1 MKVFHLKR
9 GLDLPLSGAP
19 EQKIHDSAQVSHVA
33 LLGDDYVD
41 LKPRFSVQEGD
52 TVALGQCL
60 FIDKK
65 NPGVRFTSPGAG
77 KIVSIQRGAK
87 RKFEAIIIE
96 LAEGEERTFSIP
108 SDFGPDGIAGEDV
121 RDLLVKSGLW
131 TALRTRP
138 YDKIPAIESSPNSL
152 FITAMDTR
160 PLAADPAVI
169 INEHKEDFLLGLKMI
184 QRLAPTTYLCTD
196 GSPEIPGRSIGGI
209 IDAEFHGPHPAGLPS
224 THIHFLDPAH
234 QKKTVWFIGYPD
246 VIAVGHLFRTGRL
259 TTERIVSLAGPV
271 MENPGL
277 IRTRTG
283 ASLEELC
290 PKEAADNDTRL
301 LSGSVLNGRQCSDAH
316 RFLGRFHHQICA
328 LAEGD
333 GRGLFSWMM
342 PGRDRYSTKKLFFS
356 NFMDR
361 SKGFAM
367 NTAAWGGRRVIFPL
381 GVYEEVMPLDFVITS
396 LLKSL
401 ATDDLEKAASLG
413 VLELVEEDLALCS
426 FVCPGKNDFGPMLRA
441 MLTRIDREC

>member
-9 GLDLPLSGAP
+9 GLDIPLKGAP
-19 EQKIHDSAQVSHVA
+19 KQIISQSLPIKHIA
-33 LLGDDYVD
+33 LMGDDYVD
-41 LKPRFSVQEGD
+41 LKPRFSVQEGEH
-52 TVALGQCL
+52 VALGQCL

-65 NPGVRFTSPGAG
+65 NPGVRFTAPGAG

-87 RKFEAIIIE
+87 RKFEAIIIA
-96 LAEGEERTFSIP
+96 LEGAEERTFSIP
-108 SDFGPDGIAGEDV
+108 SGFGPEGIKGEIV

-138 YDKIPAIESSPNSL
+138 YDKIPAIDSTPNSL

-169 INEHKEDFLLGLKMI
+169 IAEYKEDFLLGLKMV

-196 GSPEIPGRSIGGI
+196 GSPDIPGRSIGGI

-246 VIAVGHLFRTGRL
+246 VIAVGHLFRTGRIM
-259 TTERIVSLAGPV
+259 TERIVSLAGPS
-271 MENPGL
+271 MENPRL
-277 IRTRTG
+277 LRTRTG
-283 ASLEELC
+283 ASLKELC
-290 PKEAADNDTRL
+290 LNLAEDENIRL
-301 LSGSVLNGRQCSDAH
+301 LSGSVLNGRQYSQSH
-316 RFLGRFHHQICA
+316 GFLGRYHHQICA
-328 LAEGD
+328 LEEGD

-342 PGRDRYSTKKLFFS
+342 PGRDRFSTKRLFFS
-356 NFMDR
+356 SFMNIK
-361 SKGFAM
+361 SFAM

-401 ATDDLEKAASLG
+401 ATDDLEKAAALG

-426 FVCPGKNDFGPMLRA
+426 MVCPGKNDFGPMLRA

>member
-1 MKVFHLKR
+1 MKIFHLKR
-9 GLDLPLSGAP
+9 GLDLPLKGVP
-19 EQKIHDSAQVSHVA
+19 EQSIAPASTVKHVA

-41 LKPRFSVQEGD
+41 LKPRFSVQEGES
-52 TVALGQCL
+52 VALGQCL

-77 KIVSIQRGAK
+77 IIVSIQRGAK
-87 RKFEAIIIE
+87 RKFEAITIK
-96 LAEGEERTFSIP
+96 LEGSSERVFSIP
-108 SDFGPDGIAGEDV
+108 ANYGPDGIRGETV

-138 YDKIPAIESSPNSL
+138 YDKIPPVDSCPNSL

-169 INEHKEDFLLGLKMI
+169 INEHKEDFLLGLKMV

-196 GSPEIPGRSIGGI
+196 GSPGIPGRSIGGI

-224 THIHFLDPAH
+224 THIHFLDPVH

-246 VIAVGHLFRTGRL
+246 VIAVGHLFRTGRIM
-259 TTERIVSLAGPV
+259 TERIVSLTGPAIDK
-271 MENPGL
+271 PQL
-277 IRTRTG
+277 LRTRSG
-283 ASLEELC
+283 ASLAELC
-290 PKEAADNDTRL
+290 PKEAEDKNIRL
-301 LSGSVLNGRQCSDAH
+301 LSGSVLNGRQYSQSHA
-316 RFLGRFHHQICA
+316 FLGRYHHQICA

-342 PGRDRYSTKKLFFS
+342 PGRDRFSTKRLFFS
-356 NFMDR
+356 NFMNIK
-361 SKGFAM
+361 SFSM
-367 NTAAWGGRRVIFPL
+367 TTAAWGGRRVIFPL

-401 ATDDLEKAASLG
+401 ATDDLEKAAALG

-426 FVCPGKNDFGPMLRA
+426 LVCPGKNDFGPMLRA

>member
-1 MKVFHLKR
+1 MFHLKR
-9 GLDLPLSGAP
+9 GLNLPLSGAP
-19 EQKIHDSAQVSHVA
+19 EQVINPGKPVRHVA

-41 LKPRFSVQEGD
+41 LKPRFSVQEGEH
-52 TVALGQCL
+52 VALGQCL

-65 NPGVRFTSPGAG
+65 NPGVCFTAPGAG
-77 KIVSIQRGAK
+77 EVIKIQRGAK
-87 RKFEAIIIE
+87 RKFEAIIIRVD
-96 LAEGEERTFSIP
+96 GEEKRTFPIP
-108 SDFGPDGIAGEDV
+108 KGYGPDGIAGEDI
-121 RDLLVKSGLW
+121 RDIMVKSGLW
-131 TALRTRP
+131 TTLRTRP
-138 YDKIPAIESSPNSL
+138 YDKIPPIDSIPNSL

-169 INEHKEDFLLGLKMI
+169 IGERKEDFLLGLKMV

-196 GSPEIPGRSIGGI
+196 GSPNIPGRDIGGI
-209 IDAEFHGPHPAGLPS
+209 IHSEFHGPHPAGLPS
-224 THIHFLDPAH
+224 THIHFLDPVH
-234 QKKTVWFIGYPD
+234 QKKTVWLIGYPD

-259 TTERIVSLAGPV
+259 MTERIVSLAGPA
-271 MENPGL
+271 MENPRL

-290 PKEAADNDTRL
+290 PGEAENNEIRL
-301 LSGSVLNGRQCSDAH
+301 LSGSVLNGRECTKANL
-316 RFLGRFHHQICA
+316 FLGRYHHQVCA
-328 LAEGD
+328 LNEGD

-342 PGRDRYSTKKLFFS
+342 PGRDRFSTKRLFFS
-356 NFMDR
+356 SFMKSR
-361 SKGFAM
+361 KTFAM

-381 GVYEEVMPLDFVITS
+381 GVYDEVMPLDFVITS

-401 ATDDLEKAASLG
+401 ATDDLEKAAALG

>member
-9 GLDLPLSGAP
+9 GLDLPLNGAP
-19 EQKIHDSAQVSHVA
+19 EQRIVEAQPPQHVA

-41 LKPRFSVQEGD
+41 LKPRFTVQEGD
-52 TVALGQCL
+52 QVALGQCL

-65 NPGVRFTSPGAG
+65 NPGVRFTSPGSG
-77 KIVSIQRGAK
+77 TVVSIQRGAK
-87 RKFEAIIIE
+87 RKFEAITIALE
-96 LAEGEERTFSIP
+96 KGEERKFAIP
-108 SDFGPDGIAGEDV
+108 ADYGPEGISGDTV
-121 RDLLVKSGLW
+121 RNLLVESGLW

-138 YDKIPAIESSPNSL
+138 YDKIPAIDSTPNSL

-169 INEHKEDFLLGLKMI
+169 INEYREDFLLGLQMV

-196 GSPEIPGRSIGGI
+196 GSPEIPGRETGGI
-209 IDAEFHGPHPAGLPS
+209 INAEFHGPHPAGLPS

-234 QKKTVWFIGYPD
+234 QQKTVWFIGYPD
-246 VIAVGHLFRTGRL
+246 VIAVGHLFRTGRIL
-259 TTERIVSLAGPV
+259 TERIISLAGPA
-271 MENPGL
+271 MKSPRL
-277 IRTRTG
+277 IRTRNG
-283 ASLEELC
+283 ANLAELC
-290 PKEAADNDTRL
+290 PAEAADNDIRL
-301 LSGSVLNGRQCSDAH
+301 LSGSVLNGRQYSEAH
-316 RFLGRFHHQICA
+316 QYLGRFHHQICA

-333 GRGLFSWMM
+333 GRGLLSWMM
-342 PGRDRYSTKKLFFS
+342 PGRDRYSTKRLFFS
-356 NFMDR
+356 SFMHK
-361 SKGFAM
+361 KGFAM

-401 ATDDLEKAASLG
+401 ATDDLEKAAALG

-426 FVCPGKNDFGPMLRA
+426 FVCPGKNDYGPMLRA

>member
-9 GLDLPLSGAP
+9 GLNLPLKGVP
-19 EQKIHDSAQVSHVA
+19 KQVISPSLPVKQVA
-33 LLGDDYVD
+33 LMGDDYVD
-41 LKPRFSVQEGD
+41 LKPRFSVQEGEH
-52 TVALGQCL
+52 VALGQCL
-60 FIDKK
+60 FFDKK
-65 NPGVRFTSPGAG
+65 NPGVRFTAPGAG
-77 KIVSIQRGAK
+77 KIVAIQRGAK
-87 RKFEAIIIE
+87 RKFEAIIIA
-96 LAEGEERTFSIP
+96 LEGAEERTFPIP
-108 SDFGPDGIAGEDV
+108 SGFGPEGIKGETI
-121 RDLLVKSGLW
+121 RNLLVQSGLW

-138 YDKIPAIESSPNSL
+138 YDKIPPIDSTPNSL

-169 INEHKEDFLLGLKMI
+169 IAEYKEDFLLGLKMV

-196 GSPEIPGRSIGGI
+196 GSPDIPGRSIGGI

-246 VIAVGHLFRTGRL
+246 VIAVGHLFRTGRIM
-259 TTERIVSLAGPV
+259 TERIVSLAGPS
-271 MENPGL
+271 MENPRL
-277 IRTRTG
+277 LRTRAG
-283 ASLEELC
+283 ASLNELC
-290 PKEAADNDTRL
+290 PNLAEDEDIRL
-301 LSGSVLNGRQCSDAH
+301 LSGSVLNGRQYSQSH
-316 RFLGRFHHQICA
+316 GFLGRYHHQICA
-328 LAEGD
+328 LEEGD

-342 PGRDRYSTKKLFFS
+342 PGRDRFSTKRLFFS
-356 NFMDR
+356 SFMNIK
-361 SKGFAM
+361 SFAM

-401 ATDDLEKAASLG
+401 ATDDLEKAAALG

-426 FVCPGKNDFGPMLRA
+426 MVCPGKNDFGPMLRA

>member
-9 GLDLPLSGAP
+9 GLDLPLKGAP
-19 EQKIHDSAQVSHVA
+19 EQIISRSSPVQRIA

-52 TVALGQCL
+52 HVALGQCL

-77 KIVSIQRGAK
+77 RIVSIQRGAK

-96 LAEGEERTFSIP
+96 LEGNNERTFSIP
-108 SDFGPDGIAGEDV
+108 VHSGPEGIQGETV

-131 TALRTRP
+131 TGLRTRP
-138 YDKIPAIESSPNSL
+138 YDRIPAIDACPNSL

-169 INEHKEDFLLGLKMI
+169 IAEHKEDFLLGLKMV

-246 VIAVGHLFRTGRL
+246 VIAVGYLFRTGRIM
-259 TTERIVSLAGPV
+259 TERIVSLAGPA
-271 MENPGL
+271 MDNPKL
-277 IRTRTG
+277 LRTRTG
-283 ASLEELC
+283 ANLAELC
-290 PKEAADNDTRL
+290 PKQADDNNIRL
-301 LSGSVLNGRQCSDAH
+301 LSGSVLNGRQYSKSH
-316 RFLGRFHHQICA
+316 SFLGRYHHQICA

-342 PGRDRYSTKKLFFS
+342 PGRDRFSTKRLFFS
-356 NFMDR
+356 NFMNIK
-361 SKGFAM
+361 SFAM

-401 ATDDLEKAASLG
+401 ATDDLEKAAALG

-426 FVCPGKNDFGPMLRA
+426 LVCPGKNDFGPMLRA
-441 MLTRIDREC
+441 MLTRIEREC

>member
-9 GLDLPLSGAP
+9 GLDLPLKGEP
-19 EQKIHDSAQVSHVA
+19 KQHITDSDPITHIA

-41 LKPRFSVQEGD
+41 LKPRFSVQEGES
-52 TVALGQCL
+52 VELGQCL

-77 KIVSIQRGAK
+77 KVVSIQRGAK

-96 LAEGEERTFSIP
+96 LEGDAERQFDIPESAGPEGVTGE
-108 SDFGPDGIAGEDV
+108 AV
-121 RDLLVKSGLW
+121 RELLVDSGLW
-131 TALRTRP
+131 TTLRTRP
-138 YDKIPAIESSPNSL
+138 YDRIPPIDSWPNSL

-169 INEHKEDFLLGLKMI
+169 ISEHREDFLLGLKMV

-196 GSPEIPGRSIGGI
+196 GSTEIPGRSVGGI

-246 VIAVGHLFRTGRL
+246 VIAVGYLFRTGRIM
-259 TTERIVSLAGPV
+259 TERVVSLAGPA
-271 MENPGL
+271 MGNPRL
-277 IRTRTG
+277 LRTRNG

-290 PKEAADNDTRL
+290 PKEAGDKNIRL
-301 LSGSVLNGRQCSDAH
+301 LSGSVLNGRECSKSH
-316 RFLGRFHHQICA
+316 GFLGRYHHQICA
-328 LAEGD
+328 LSEGD

-342 PGRDRYSTKKLFFS
+342 PGRDRFSTKRLFFS
-356 NFMDR
+356 SFMNI
-361 SKGFAM
+361 KNFAM

-401 ATDDLEKAASLG
+401 ATDDLEKAADLG

-426 FVCPGKNDFGPMLRA
+426 LVCPGKNDFGPMLRA